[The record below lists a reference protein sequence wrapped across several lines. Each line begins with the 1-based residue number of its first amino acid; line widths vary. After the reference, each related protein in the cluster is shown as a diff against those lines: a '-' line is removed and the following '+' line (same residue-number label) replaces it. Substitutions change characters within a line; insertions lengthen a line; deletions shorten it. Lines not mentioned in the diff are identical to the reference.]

1 MLRRR
6 HASANSEPAMTVSL
20 TDIRQARTRVRHQ
33 VIETPLIHSHSF
45 SRICGRDVWL
55 KAEALQRAGS
65 FKIRGAANV
74 ISGLSGQA
82 VVAASAGNH
91 AQGVALAAANAGV
104 PCTVFMPENAAL
116 PKIEATRD
124 YGATVCLAGSNLAEA
139 VEAAL
144 AHAAETGDRF
154 IHPYD
159 DPGIVAGQGTLGL
172 ELVEQLPDLGTVIV
186 PTGGGGL
193 LSGVAVAVKA
203 LRPEAK
209 VVGVEI
215 DAAPTYVE
223 SRRAGHPVAVP
234 PRPTMADG
242 INVTTPSSL
251 AFELI
256 ERHVDDLVVVTEAQT
271 SSALTLIL
279 ERSKLM
285 VEPAA
290 AVGIAALVDGVV
302 GSDIPEPVVVVLSG
316 GNIDL
321 LLLGKVVRHGLE
333 SSGRYA
339 DLRVW
344 VPDQPGQLL
353 RILQTIAAEEA
364 NVVQVEHHREGFGL
378 PFGTVE
384 ITISIET
391 RGPEHTA
398 RIRRAL
404 EPYAPDR

>member
-1 MLRRR
+1 MLRR
-6 HASANSEPAMTVSL
+6 HPASANSEQDMTITL
-20 TDIRQARTRVRHQ
+20 ADIERARTRIRDQ
-33 VIETPLIHSHSF
+33 VIETPLLHSASF
-45 SRICGRDVWL
+45 SRLFGSDVWL

-74 ISGLSGQA
+74 ISQLSGHA

-124 YGATVCLAGSNLAEA
+124 YGAEVRLVGSNLAEA
-139 VEAAL
+139 VDAAL
-144 AHAAETGDRF
+144 AHAETSGDRF

-159 DPGIVAGQGTLGL
+159 DPDIVAGQGTLGL
-172 ELVEQLPDLGTVIV
+172 ELVERLPHLGTVIV

-193 LSGVAVAVKA
+193 LSGVAVAVKG
-203 LRPEAK
+203 LRPDTR

-223 SRRAGHPVAVP
+223 SRKAGRPVSVP

-242 INVTTPSSL
+242 INVTMPSEL
-251 AFELI
+251 TFELI

-290 AVGIAALVDGVV
+290 AVGIAALAEGLLPADL
-302 GSDIPEPVVVVLSG
+302 PEPVVVVLSG

-353 RILQTIAAEEA
+353 QILQTIAGEGA

-398 RIRRAL
+398 RIRNAL
-404 EPYAPDR
+404 ERYAPER

>member
-223 SRRAGHPVAVP
+223 SRRAGRPVAVP

-290 AVGIAALVDGVV
+290 AVGIAALVEGVV

-404 EPYAPDR
+404 ERYAPDR